1 MSNTASAFT
10 IQLNGEEYAVD
21 GDARL
26 LSLIERL
33 RMRRGRIA
41 VEINQVVVPRANYDS
56 VTLKPGDRVEIVN
69 FVGGG

>member
-1 MSNTASAFT
+1 MPEIASSFT

-33 RMRRGRIA
+33 GKRRGRIA
-41 VEINQVVVPRANYDS
+41 VEINQVVVPRANYES